1 MNKVL
6 FVNVDFLDKKRKV
19 NIGQMSKWLVEN
31 NHPAIISRKAS
42 LLIVNMDNKRKEND
56 IVKHRSQLSGY
67 VFCGICGRM
76 MKEKPIHSGKTYE
89 QRIWFCFDDSHPKVK
104 IKQNDVLSCFSK
116 ISTKSLSRLSPRRRV
131 SFSDKI
137 ANKNEGIVEKT
148 RKIQEDFVQVLKRD
162 DAMPKNIM
170 LIDKKQVHNNRLQV
184 INQYTIGQDQ
194 GAKHRSWLRC
204 SSG

>member
-1 MNKVL
+1 
-6 FVNVDFLDKKRKV
+6 
-19 NIGQMSKWLVEN
+19 MSSVF
-31 NHPAIISRKAS
+31 STAS
-42 LLIVNMDNKRKEND
+42 TIA
-56 IVKHRSQLSGY
+56 
-67 VFCGICGRM
+67 
-76 MKEKPIHSGKTYE
+76 T
-89 QRIWFCFDDSHPKVK
+89 
-104 IKQNDVLSCFSK
+104 
-116 ISTKSLSRLSPRRRV
+116 PRRRV

-148 RKIQEDFVQVLKRD
+148 RKIQEGFVQVLKRD
-162 DAMPKNIM
+162 DAMSKNIM